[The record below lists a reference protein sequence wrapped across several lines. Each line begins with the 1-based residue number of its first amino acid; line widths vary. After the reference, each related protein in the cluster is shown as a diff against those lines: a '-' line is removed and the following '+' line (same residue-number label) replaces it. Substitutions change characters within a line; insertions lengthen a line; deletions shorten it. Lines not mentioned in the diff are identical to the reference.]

1 MKDAL
6 LTRRQAIAAYGSLLA
21 ASRLSVQEL
30 RAQEPIGEPPGR
42 IPLGRTPPG
51 PISPGRVPPGLIP
64 PLQELVNAA
73 EFESVAGRKLDSLT
87 FAEIAGSERGAF
99 DRITFRPRLMIDS
112 RQMDLTTG
120 LFGQSLFTP
129 VLIGPLS
136 RQKRFHP
143 EGELAMVRGASAAK
157 AAMVV
162 ADRSSYPIDQIA
174 AQAKTPLWYQV
185 NLEPDI
191 DDAEPDINQ
200 IRTRVER
207 AVGAGCKVLCV
218 TVGGETSGSP
228 VTAGIDWNAID
239 RLRKGIAVPVVL
251 KGVMSPEEARK
262 AVAGGVEGIVV
273 SNYAAR
279 SIPGVA
285 SPIEML
291 PSIADAVGAKV
302 PILIDGS
309 FRLGSDVLKA
319 LALGA
324 RAVLLGRPVLWGLA
338 AYGAEGVQSV
348 IELIQSGFARDM
360 AMCGQ
365 VNVKSLDRTVVKI
378 HRR

>member
-1 MKDAL
+1 M
-6 LTRRQAIAAYGSLLA
+6 TRRQALAAYSSLLA
-21 ASRLSVQEL
+21 ASPLP
-30 RAQEPIGEPPGR
+30 AQKLAGEPPGR
-42 IPLGRTPPG
+42 IPP
-51 PISPGRVPPGLIP
+51 V
-64 PLQELVNAA
+64 QELVNAE
-73 EFESVAGRKLDSLT
+73 EFEAVAGRKLDSLT
-87 FAEIAGSERGAF
+87 LAEIAGSERSAF

-112 RQMDLTTG
+112 RQMDLTTE

-129 VLIGPLS
+129 ILIGPLA

-143 EGELAMVRGASAAK
+143 EGELAMARGAFAAK
-157 AAMVV
+157 AVMVV
-162 ADRSSYPIDQIA
+162 ADRSSYPVDQIA

-185 NLEPDI
+185 Y
-191 DDAEPDINQ
+191 AEPDMNQ
-200 IRTRVER
+200 VRTRVER

-218 TVGGETSGSP
+218 TLGGETPGSP
-228 VTAGIDWNAID
+228 VTAGVDWSAID

-262 AVAGGVEGIVV
+262 AVASGVQGIVV

-291 PSIADAVGAKV
+291 PSVADAVGGKV

-324 RAVLLGRPVLWGLA
+324 RAVLLGRPALWGLA

-348 IELIQSGFARDM
+348 VELIQSGLARDM

-365 VNVKSLDRTVVKI
+365 VNVRSLDRSVVKI

>member
-1 MKDAL
+1 M
-6 LTRRQAIAAYGSLLA
+6 TRRQALAAYSSLLA
-21 ASRLSVQEL
+21 ASPLL
-30 RAQEPIGEPPGR
+30 RAQKPIGEPPGR
-42 IPLGRTPPG
+42 IPP
-51 PISPGRVPPGLIP
+51 V
-64 PLQELVNAA
+64 QELVNAA
-73 EFESVAGRKLDSLT
+73 EFEAVAGRKLDSLT
-87 FAEIAGSERGAF
+87 LAEIAGSERSAF
-99 DRITFRPRLMIDS
+99 DRITFRPRLMMDT
-112 RQMDLTTG
+112 RQMDLSTE

-129 VLIGPLS
+129 ILIGPLS

-143 EGELAMVRGASAAK
+143 EGELAMARGASAAK
-157 AAMVV
+157 AVMVV
-162 ADRSSYPIDQIA
+162 ADQSSYPVDQIA
-174 AQAKTPLWYQV
+174 AQTKTPLWYQV
-185 NLEPDI
+185 Y
-191 DDAEPDINQ
+191 AEPDINQ
-200 IRTRVER
+200 VRTRVER

-218 TVGGETSGSP
+218 TVGGEIPGSP
-228 VTAGIDWNAID
+228 LTAGVDWSAIE

-262 AVAGGVEGIVV
+262 AVASGVQGIVV

-291 PSIADAVGAKV
+291 PSVADAVGGKV

-324 RAVLLGRPVLWGLA
+324 RAVLLGRPALWGLA
-338 AYGAEGVQSV
+338 AYGADGVQGV
-348 IELIQSGFARDM
+348 VELIQSGLARDM

-365 VNVKSLDRTVVKI
+365 VNVKSLDRSVVKI